1 MRFLKTVPSKLVLL
15 AVSWSLNQD
24 SSWASHAGF
33 TVKATLLD
41 EIVFSSQTMK
51 KKRDLN
57 LVLISRSEFLTTLT
71 PCLTF
76 HGTHQWNTTA
86 LKSKTAVWDR
96 CLWSCL
102 CLWVFLS
109 DKCMFI
115 ILSRL
120 SPWKMA
126 EKCHALLPQV
136 DFHKSAQTFLLC
148 IWETWVEKRLS
159 SSSSKMQHEKR
170 ACIQHCSAWSAQ
182 KVLGFCKEQWFLTCH
197 QCTLR
202 EGNQGTYP
210 VQITPKS

>member
-33 TVKATLLD
+33 KVKATILD
-41 EIVFSSQTMK
+41 ETVFSWKTMK

-71 PCLTF
+71 PYLTF
-76 HGTHQWNTTA
+76 HGTHQWNTAA

-102 CLWVFLS
+102 WLWVFLS

-136 DFHKSAQTFLLC
+136 DFHKPAQTFLLC
-148 IWETWVEKRLS
+148 IWETWVENVSPPALLRCSMRKGHVHNTVLHG
-159 SSSSKMQHEKR
+159 QHRECLGSARNSDFWHATNVPSEKETR
-170 ACIQHCSAWSAQ
+170 EH
-182 KVLGFCKEQWFLTCH
+182 
-197 QCTLR
+197 TLF
-202 EGNQGTYP
+202 
-210 VQITPKS
+210 K